1 MNDHTPDTV
10 GVDISKAHLDVHRRA
25 SGDSARFAND
35 AAGFEALASWLGDT
49 EAWVVYESTGP
60 WHRAFEEALAGRLR
74 LACVNAMRARRFAQ
88 AMGQEAKTDAVDAR
102 VLATMGAAVELR
114 RVEVL
119 PQARRDLDELQTAR
133 DGLVKD
139 RTAALNR
146 QKHARRRL
154 PRRQIKNRLDQI
166 GRQIKALD
174 AEVAKLIATDE
185 EMSRKARVLTSIPGI
200 AQVTAAGLLS
210 EMPELGRIDAK
221 AAASLAGLAPVTR
234 ESGEWIGPQ
243 LHPRRTG
250 ATAAHALHGGGQR
263 RPPQPGPRPQ
273 VRGAAR
279 ARQAVEGGPDG
290 DHAQDGGAG
299 QRAAEAGSAVDA
311 EPRHR
316 DRLSRCPRCSC
327 GGLRPRR
334 RERQRPQPRPKAN
347 RRPSPSPA
355 IARRD
360 GFAMPVSNPSAP
372 TDEHPKARY
381 PGLGEHPQ
389 RNTSLTTW
397 ILTSRW
403 NQALPSGSLVVG
415 QDAWAWRWP

>member
-1 MNDHTPDTV
+1 
-10 GVDISKAHLDVHRRA
+10 
-25 SGDSARFAND
+25 
-35 AAGFEALASWLGDT
+35 
-49 EAWVVYESTGP
+49 
-60 WHRAFEEALAGRLR
+60 
-74 LACVNAMRARRFAQ
+74 
-88 AMGQEAKTDAVDAR
+88 MGQEAKTDAVDAR

-146 QKHARRRL
+146 QKHARHRL
-154 PRRQIKNRLDQI
+154 LRRQIKNRLDQI

-174 AEVAKLIATDE
+174 AEVAKLIAADE
-185 EMSRKARVLTSIPGI
+185 EMSRKARVLASIPGI

-234 ESGEWIGPQ
+234 ESGGPGAGDARVGRVEGPQ
-243 LHPRRTG
+243 LHPGRAG
-250 ATAAHALHGGGQR
+250 ATAAHAVHGGGQR

-360 GFAMPVSNPSAP
+360 GFAMLLSNPSAP
-372 TDEHPKARY
+372 NDEHPKARY

-397 ILTSRW
+397 ILI
-403 NQALPSGSLVVG
+403 
-415 QDAWAWRWP
+415 